1 MTVDETDFSAFV
13 RARGTALL
21 RFAVLLSGNAS
32 RGEDLFQTALERTYA
47 RTKAAD
53 IDNLEAY
60 ARRVMVHAAR
70 RQWTR
75 RRARP
80 EKLMADAPEVAV
92 SGGQSEAVDR
102 HALLTAMAS
111 LTRQQRAVIVL
122 RYLAD
127 QSDAEI
133 ARVLGCSL
141 GTVRSHA
148 ARGLE
153 RLRASSASGAG
164 LEVSQES

>member
-1 MTVDETDFSAFV
+1 MTVDEADFSAFV

-21 RFAVLLSGNAS
+21 RFAVLLSGSAS
-32 RGEDLFQTALERTYA
+32 HGEDLFQTALERTYA

-80 EKLMADAPEVAV
+80 EKLVAQAPEVAI
-92 SGGQSEAVDR
+92 SGGQSDALAR
-102 HALLTAMAS
+102 YALLAAMVA

-122 RYLAD
+122 RYFAD
-127 QSDAEI
+127 ESDAEI
-133 ARVLGCSL
+133 ARVLGCSV

-153 RLRASSASGAG
+153 RLRSSSSAITG
-164 LEVSQES
+164 LEIARES